1 MTPEQ
6 ITAQLDEIIS
16 NIADAHI
23 LIHRLQQ
30 NFDLARR
37 KNPGGLDVVY
47 EDIYADLG
55 LGDAW
60 RTLRAMEKQLSDR
73 EGMYLREHFE
83 RLRTSEP
90 DPDAQRD
97 AAQDRAMREARGE

>member
-6 ITAQLDEIIS
+6 ITDALDEIIS

-37 KNPGGLDVVY
+37 KAAGGLDVVY
-47 EDIYADLG
+47 EDIYADMG
-55 LGDAW
+55 LEDAW

-73 EGMYLREHFE
+73 EGMYLREHFD

-97 AAQDRAMREARGE
+97 AMQDRAMREARGE

>member
-6 ITAQLDEIIS
+6 ITEQLDEIIS

-37 KNPGGLDVVY
+37 KNAGDLDVVY
-47 EDIYADLG
+47 EDIYADMG
-55 LGDAW
+55 LEDAW

-73 EGMYLREHFE
+73 EGMYLREHFD
-83 RLRTSEP
+83 RLRASEP